1 MAPHYSR
8 TFIALRAVGLLGLVP
23 LLLLHCLSPGPK
35 TGSNVPAEYIGDR
48 TVHNLA
54 EGILSIPMEDGR
66 NEYENLHY
74 VISAFVNPLE
84 SSIGS
89 STYDAVNLLEKFEPR
104 LSAAIL
110 RKVIPKKPIL
120 FSEAQ
125 SLHAQ
130 ILQVANATFKPYYER
145 WSLKSKYSIELDITV
160 FYFSNSV
167 ENRRF
172 STGDYYSK

>member
-1 MAPHYSR
+1 MQMNITIIRISLL
-8 TFIALRAVGLLGLVP
+8 IAVAGLF
-23 LLLLHCLSPGPK
+23 LHCLSPGPK
-35 TGSNVPAEYIGDR
+35 SGNDLSATQIGDR

-54 EGILSIPMEDGR
+54 EGILSIPIEDGR

-84 SSIGS
+84 SAIGS

-104 LSAAIL
+104 LSAAVL
-110 RKVIPKKPIL
+110 KKVIPKKPVS
-120 FSEAQ
+120 FAEAQ
-125 SLHAQ
+125 NLQAQ

-145 WSLKSKYSIELDITV
+145 WSLKAKYSIELDITV
-160 FYFSNSV
+160 FYFSNSI

-172 STGDYYSK
+172 SPGDYYSK

>member
-1 MAPHYSR
+1 MKS
-8 TFIALRAVGLLGLVP
+8 GLAIVPLLVP
-23 LLLLHCLSPGPK
+23 LLLAPCLSTGPK
-35 TGSNVPAEYIGDR
+35 SGNELSATQIGDR
-48 TVHNLA
+48 TVHSLA
-54 EGILSIPMEDGR
+54 EGILSIPIDDGR

-74 VISAFVNPLE
+74 VVSAFVNPLE
-84 SSIGS
+84 SAIGS

-104 LSAAIL
+104 LSAAII
-110 RKVIPKKPIL
+110 KKIIPKKPIP

-125 SLHAQ
+125 NLNTQ
-130 ILQVANATFKPYYER
+130 ILQVANATFKPFYDR
-145 WSLKSKYSIELDITV
+145 WTLRTKYSIELDITV